1 MTSLPEREVL
11 MERGR
16 GAASRAETRLAAA
29 CGEVGMSVRTCERVG
44 IGR

>member
-1 MTSLPEREVL
+1 MTALPEREVL
-11 MERGR
+11 VEMVGEAQRA
-16 GAASRAETRLAAA
+16 GARLTAA